1 MSNQPNV
8 ERQRLENQRTGC
20 EDWRLWGPYLSE
32 RAWGTVREDYSLDGD
47 AWEYFDHDQSRSRAY
62 RWSEDGL
69 GGISDEAQQL
79 CFGLALWNG
88 RDSILKERAFGL
100 TNSQGNRGEDVK
112 ECYFY
117 VDATPSHSWLHY
129 LYKYPQSAFPYTQ
142 LVEENARRTRQDPS
156 FGLIDSGAFA
166 DRRYWDVEIF
176 YAKASPEELHI
187 RILASNRG
195 EDEAILWLLPQLWFR
210 NDWAWPK
217 NGTPKPALRALPAP
231 GGAAWAVAAE
241 HSMLGTYHLY
251 GRQQADV
258 LYTENET
265 NRSRLWGVASTGPYV
280 KDAFHRYLVDG
291 EHGAVNPE
299 QQGTKFGA
307 AHKLRVAP
315 GQTGTI
321 DLVLSRVRCP
331 QPFIHHEE
339 IFALRRSEA
348 DVFFKGLLP
357 EASAEDHRIFRQ
369 ALAGMIWNKQFFHYD
384 VSGWL
389 KGDGVSPPPSRKH
402 GRNHSW
408 RHLKASHVIS
418 MPDAWEYPWFAA
430 WDLAFHC
437 AVLALIDVDFAKE
450 QVELLLLET
459 YLHPNGQIPAY
470 EWSFGDVNPPVHAM
484 AALKVFRAERVQ
496 RGKGD
501 TAFLKR
507 VLHKLLLNH
516 TWWINR
522 KDATGTNVFEG
533 GFLGLDNISV
543 YDRSKP
549 LPTGYTLKQA
559 DATGWMAM
567 FSLQLTVIALEIAVE
582 DPAYENIAIQCYSQ
596 FLAIDYA
603 IAGHTGACVSLWDD
617 ADGFFKDLMIN
628 PDGTANR
635 IDVFSWVGII
645 PLFACEVVDARLLEN
660 RTRFK
665 ALLWEHKGGMFDGS
679 AVCACPV
686 HTNERG
692 EHLLSLVTAS
702 MLVKMLPRI
711 FDEEE
716 FFSPHGVRGVSK
728 RHATHQNLE
737 HIPGIGSAFIQYVP
751 GESDSPMF
759 GGNSNWR
766 GPVWMPTN
774 YLLIQAIEKLHRFL
788 GDDFT
793 FPAPCL
799 NGYEITLKYAAT
811 MLAERLVDIF
821 RRDESDLIPA
831 FPMDSPHQA
840 DPHWRDLL
848 LFHEYFHGETGQGLG
863 AAHQSWSGLAANL
876 VMRRY
881 HQNIP
886 EFWRQQAIVTTP
898 EIIVPPATNTHT

>member
-1 MSNQPNV
+1 MSDQMDA
-8 ERQRLENQRTGC
+8 ERRRLENQRHGA
-20 EDWRLWGPYLSE
+20 EDWRLWGPYLAE
-32 RAWGTVREDYSLDGD
+32 RAWGTVREDYSPDGT

-62 RWSEDGL
+62 RWNEDGL
-69 GGISDEAQQL
+69 GGISDEAQRL

-88 RDSILKERAFGL
+88 KDSILKERAFGL
-100 TNSQGNRGEDVK
+100 TSNQGNRGEDVK

-117 VDATPSHSWLHY
+117 LDATPSHSWLHY
-129 LYKYPQSAFPYTQ
+129 LYKYPQSAFPYAR
-142 LVEENARRTRQDPS
+142 LVEENARRSRKDPP

-166 DRRYWDVEIF
+166 DGRYWDVEVF

-187 RILASNRG
+187 RINASNRG

-210 NDWAWPK
+210 NDWAWSK
-217 NGTPKPALRALPAP
+217 NGTPKPALRALPHP
-231 GGAAWAVAAE
+231 SGAAWAVEAE

-251 GRQQADV
+251 GQQQAGV

-265 NRSRLWGVASTGPYV
+265 NSSRLWGVASAQPYV
-280 KDAFHRYLVDG
+280 KDAFHRYVIDD
-291 EHGAVNPE
+291 EHAAVNPE

-307 AHKLRVAP
+307 VHKLKVAP

-321 DLVLSRVRCP
+321 DLVLSRVRCS

-348 DVFFKGLLP
+348 DAFFKGLLP
-357 EASAEDHRIFRQ
+357 EASAQDHRILRQ

-384 VSGWL
+384 VSAWL
-389 KGDGVSPPPSRKH
+389 KGDGVTPPPSRKH

-450 QVELLLLET
+450 QVELLLLEN

-470 EWSFGDVNPPVHAM
+470 EWAFGDVNPPVHAM

-496 RGKGD
+496 RGRGD
-501 TAFLKR
+501 IAFLKR

-522 KDATGTNVFEG
+522 KDATGTNIFEG

-549 LPTGYTLKQA
+549 LPPGYTLKQA

-596 FLAIDYA
+596 FLAIGYA

-617 ADGFFKDLMIN
+617 ADGFFKDLMVSS
-628 PDGTANR
+628 DGTVNR

-645 PLFACEVVDARLLEN
+645 PLFACEVVDARLLAN
-660 RTRFK
+660 RTRFN

-679 AVCACPV
+679 AICACPV

-737 HIPGIGSAFIQYVP
+737 DIPGIGNTFIQYVP
-751 GESDSPMF
+751 GESNSALF

-774 YLLIQAIEKLHRFL
+774 YLLIQALEKLHRFL
-788 GDDFT
+788 GDAFT

-799 NGYEITLKYAAT
+799 NGYEINLKYAAT

-831 FPMDSPHQA
+831 FPMDSPHQT
-840 DPHWRDLL
+840 DRHWRDLL

-863 AAHQSWSGLAANL
+863 AAHQSWSGLVANL

-881 HQNIP
+881 HQDIP
-886 EFWRQQAIVTTP
+886 EFWKQRATTAP
-898 EIIVPPATNTHT
+898 SKPAE

>member
-1 MSNQPNV
+1 MSNQPDA

-32 RAWGTVREDYSLDGD
+32 RAWGTVREDYSPDGD

-62 RWSEDGL
+62 RWNEDGL
-69 GGISDEAQQL
+69 GGISDEAQRL

-100 TNSQGNRGEDVK
+100 TSKQGNRGEDVK

-129 LYKYPQSAFPYTQ
+129 LYKYPQSAFPYTR
-142 LVEENARRTRQDPS
+142 LVEENARRSRKDPPFS
-156 FGLIDSGAFA
+156 LMDSGAFA
-166 DRRYWDVEIF
+166 DGRYWDVEVC

-187 RILASNRG
+187 RIIATNRG
-195 EDEAILWLLPQLWFR
+195 EDEATLWLLPQLWFR
-210 NDWAWPK
+210 NDWAWSRS
-217 NGTPKPALRALPAP
+217 GVPKPALRALLPS
-231 GGAAWAVAAE
+231 GGAAWAVVAE

-251 GRQQADV
+251 GRQHADV

-265 NRSRLWGVASTGPYV
+265 NRSRLWGTASAGSYV

-291 EHGAVNPE
+291 EHAAVNPE
-299 QQGTKFGA
+299 QKGTKFGA
-307 AHKLRVAP
+307 VHKLRVAP
-315 GQTGTI
+315 GQAGTI
-321 DLVLSRVRCP
+321 DLVLSRIHRP
-331 QPFIHHEE
+331 QPFVHHES
-339 IFALRRSEA
+339 ILALRRSEA
-348 DVFFKGLLP
+348 DSFFRGLLP
-357 EASAEDHRIFRQ
+357 EASIQDHRILRQ

-384 VSGWL
+384 VSTWL
-389 KGDGVSPPPSRKH
+389 QGDGVSPPSSRKH

-501 TAFLKR
+501 IAFLKR
-507 VLHKLLLNH
+507 LLHKLLLNH

-522 KDATGTNVFEG
+522 KDATGMNVFEG

-543 YDRSKP
+543 YDRSQP
-549 LPTGYTLKQA
+549 LPAGYTLKQA

-582 DPAYENIAIQCYSQ
+582 DSAYEDIAIQCYSQ
-596 FLAIDYA
+596 FLAIA
-603 IAGHTGACVSLWDD
+603 NTIAGHTGAGVSLWDD
-617 ADGFFKDLMIN
+617 TDGFFKDLVVE
-628 PDGTANR
+628 PDGTVHR

-645 PLFACEVVDARLLEN
+645 PLFACEVVDARLLAN
-660 RTRFK
+660 CKRFT
-665 ALLWEHKGGMFDGS
+665 ALLWKYQGGMFDGS
-679 AVCACPV
+679 TICACPV
-686 HTNERG
+686 HTNARG

-702 MLVKMLPRI
+702 MLVKILPRI
-711 FDEEE
+711 FDEGE
-716 FFSPHGVRGVSK
+716 FFSRHGVRSVSK
-728 RHATHQNLE
+728 RHATQRDLG
-737 HIPGIGSAFIQYVP
+737 HIPGIGNALIHYVP

-766 GPVWMPTN
+766 GPVWIPTN

-788 GDDFT
+788 GDAFT

-811 MLAERLVDIF
+811 MLAERLADIF

-831 FPMDSPHQA
+831 FPLSSPHQT

-863 AAHQSWSGLAANL
+863 ASHQTGWSGLVANL

-881 HQNIP
+881 HQDIP
-886 EFWRQQAIVTTP
+886 EFWKQQATITP
-898 EIIVPPATNTHT
+898 SKS

>member
-1 MSNQPNV
+1 MSNQADA
-8 ERQRLENQRTGC
+8 ERQRLENQRTGG
-20 EDWRLWGPYLSE
+20 ENWRLWGPYLSE
-32 RAWGTVREDYSLDGD
+32 RSWGTVREDYSPDGD

-69 GGISDEAQQL
+69 GGIADEAQRL
-79 CFGLALWNG
+79 CFSLALWNG

-100 TNSQGNRGEDVK
+100 TGKQGNRGEDVK

-129 LYKYPQSAFPYTQ
+129 LYKYPQSAFPYTR

-156 FGLIDSGAFA
+156 FDLMDSGAFA

-187 RILASNRG
+187 RIRASNRG

-210 NDWAWPK
+210 NDWAWSK
-217 NGTPKPALRALPAP
+217 NGVPKPALCAMPAP
-231 GGAAWAVAAE
+231 ADAAWAVMAE

-251 GRQQADV
+251 GRQRADV

-265 NRSRLWGVASTGPYV
+265 NHSRLWGAANAGPYV

-291 EHGAVNPE
+291 EHAAVNP
-299 QQGTKFGA
+299 QQHGTKFGA
-307 AHKLRVAP
+307 VHQFRVAP
-315 GQTGTI
+315 GQAGTI
-321 DLVLSRVRCP
+321 DLVLSRVRRS
-331 QPFIHHEE
+331 QPFIHHED
-339 IFALRRSEA
+339 IFELRRSEA
-348 DVFFKGLLP
+348 DAFFKGLLP
-357 EASAEDHRIFRQ
+357 EASLQDHRILRQ
-369 ALAGMIWNKQFFHYD
+369 ALAGTIWNKQFFHYD
-384 VSGWL
+384 VTAWL
-389 KGDGVSPPPSRKH
+389 KGDGVSPPSSRKY

-408 RHLKASHVIS
+408 RHLNASHVIS

-437 AVLALIDVDFAKE
+437 AVLALIDVDFAKD

-501 TAFLKR
+501 ITFLKR

-549 LPTGYTLKQA
+549 LPSGYTLKQA

-596 FLAIDYA
+596 FLAIGYA
-603 IAGHTGACVSLWDD
+603 IAGHTGACVSLWDE
-617 ADGFFKDLMIN
+617 ADGFFKDLMIS
-628 PDGTANR
+628 PDGTVNR

-645 PLFACEVVDARLLEN
+645 PLFACEVVDARLLEH

-665 ALLWEHKGGMFDGS
+665 ALLWKHKGGMFDGS
-679 AVCACPV
+679 TICACPV

-711 FDEEE
+711 FDEKE

-728 RHATHQNLE
+728 RHATYQNPE
-737 HIPGIGSAFIQYVP
+737 HIPGIGNTFIRYVP

-774 YLLIQAIEKLHRFL
+774 YLLIQALEKLHRFL
-788 GDDFT
+788 GDAFT

-831 FPMDSPHQA
+831 FPMDSPHQT

-876 VMRRY
+876 VTRRY

-886 EFWRQQAIVTTP
+886 KFWRHRATTP
-898 EIIVPPATNTHT
+898 PGS